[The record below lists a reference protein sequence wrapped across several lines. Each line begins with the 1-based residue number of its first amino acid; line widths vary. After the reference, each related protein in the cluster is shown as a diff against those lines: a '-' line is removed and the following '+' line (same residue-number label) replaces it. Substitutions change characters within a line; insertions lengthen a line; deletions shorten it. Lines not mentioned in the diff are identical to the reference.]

1 MSMNVPPTLHVK
13 TVVTVPTQM
22 AHTAAFAQV
31 DGKMRTVQQVEK
43 QNIPFD
49 DRL

>member
-1 MSMNVPPTLHVK
+1 MSMNVLPTLHVK

-31 DGKMRTVQQVEK
+31 DGKEQTVQQVEK
-43 QNIPFD
+43 SFSF
-49 DRL
+49 RR